1 MGEFVAK
8 KDKKKDNTDNSLGE
22 IHNKNINSN
31 LETSSLDFPI
41 PTENYPLYIRILNG
55 FKSFFKKCFESKPK
69 EFMLTPCKHL
79 FHRECL
85 KLWMEKKNGCP
96 VCRHDLPQYN
106 D

>member
-8 KDKKKDNTDNSLGE
+8 KDHKKDENYNSLKK
-22 IHNKNINSN
+22 IQVKNLNSN
-31 LETSSLDFPI
+31 LDTSSWDQPMPI
-41 PTENYPLYIRILNG
+41 ENYPFYIKIFNG

-79 FHRECL
+79 FHKNCL
-85 KLWMEKKNGCP
+85 NLWMENKNGCP
-96 VCRHDLPQYN
+96 ICRKDLPEYN

>member
-1 MGEFVAK
+1 MSEFIVK
-8 KDKKKDNTDNSLGE
+8 KENRKDNADNSLGE
-22 IHNKNINSN
+22 IREKNVNSN
-31 LETSSLDFPI
+31 LDTSSLEI
-41 PTENYPLYIRILNG
+41 VLPTEKYPLYIKILKKL
-55 FKSFFKKCFESKPK
+55 KSFFSKCCESKQK

-85 KLWMEKKNGCP
+85 KIWMEKKNGCP